1 AVAAALANAENAG
14 VIFSV
19 ERWDARSLPL
29 ADGSVECIACN
40 LPWDRQVAIE
50 GDDAA
55 FYAQLCAEMERVLA
69 PGGRIALLTN
79 RSALL
84 TFARLVCQEK
94 FEISLFGQ
102 RPVIGVYR

>member
-1 AVAAALANAENAG
+1 
-14 VIFSV
+14 
-19 ERWDARSLPL
+19 
-29 ADGSVECIACN
+29 VECIACN